1 MPLGFPGA
9 GMPIGPAG
17 PSAPVRPIGPAG
29 PVAPPDGPMGPVS
42 PGSPRGPA
50 GPAALAHMAFIW
62 VATLV
67 LGKSSTPAST
77 CGLPLVLL
85 NTLAASVTVPAAL
98 STTLAWPTGSD
109 YSQTRLASHC
119 RRFLPGTVCNQTF
132 RANPNR

>member
-1 MPLGFPGA
+1 MAWAMLFFRTVCARYVPTAHACCDGAMPLGFPGA

-42 PGSPRGPA
+42 PVGPA
-50 GPAALAHMAFIW
+50 GPAGPVTPAHMAFIW

-77 CGLPLVLL
+77 CGLPVVLL
-85 NTLAASVTVPAAL
+85 
-98 STTLAWPTGSD
+98 
-109 YSQTRLASHC
+109 
-119 RRFLPGTVCNQTF
+119 
-132 RANPNR
+132 